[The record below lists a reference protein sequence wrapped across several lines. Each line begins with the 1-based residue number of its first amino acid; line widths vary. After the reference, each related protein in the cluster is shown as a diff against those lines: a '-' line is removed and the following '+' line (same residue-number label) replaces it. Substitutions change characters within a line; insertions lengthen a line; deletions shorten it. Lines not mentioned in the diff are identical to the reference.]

1 MKEEVLDV
9 VKFLSVPSAGV
20 TATFAMVNQF
30 LGTVAAILSIAFV
43 IWKWRMDSKKYTMD
57 QKQLDDMNNHAE
69 EVMRMERKGYN
80 KEKVYYEKNK

>member
-1 MKEEVLDV
+1 MKGEVLDL

-43 IWKWRMDSKKYTMD
+43 IWKWRMDKK
-57 QKQLDDMNNHAE
+57 E
-69 EVMRMERKGYN
+69 YN
-80 KEKVYYEKNK
+80 KEKGYYEKNK